1 MRVRFQQELEI
12 LRASY
17 SDVEHKEHNGEDW
30 FKLPAHPFPEGWFIN
45 DVPITAAPIVFKVSS
60 GYHAQEPYGFL
71 APAGISFNGTAPTNA
86 SAANEVPFDGSWVQF
101 SWAPDGTWTPTND
114 PSRGSNLQSWVWS
127 FSTRLKQ
134 GV

>member
-1 MRVRFQQELEI
+1 M

-17 SDVEHKEHNGEDW
+17 PDVEHKEHNGEDW
-30 FKLPAHPFPEGWFIN
+30 FKLPLYRFPEGWSLN
-45 DVPITAAPIVFKVSS
+45 AVPVTTAPIVFKIPS
-60 GYHAQEPYGFL
+60 GYHTQEPYGFL
-71 APAGISFNGTAPTNA
+71 VPAGINFHGTAP
-86 SAANEVPFDGSWVQF
+86 ANGSGVSGVPFDGSWFQL

-127 FSTRLKQ
+127 FSMRLKQ